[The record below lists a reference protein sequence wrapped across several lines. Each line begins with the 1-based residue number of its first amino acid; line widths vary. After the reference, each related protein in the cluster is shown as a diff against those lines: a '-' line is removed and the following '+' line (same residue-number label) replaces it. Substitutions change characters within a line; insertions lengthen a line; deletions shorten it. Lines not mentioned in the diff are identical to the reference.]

1 MKFRFLILVFL
12 IYSCATNTTKIENR
26 IPYNSKGFAYIYNET
41 DYKNKIIKGKLDN
54 NKLQISVNG
63 LKTFALVKIINPKTN
78 DSLIIKN
85 TKRIN
90 YPDFYK
96 ILMTE
101 KVAKKLKIN
110 NDVPFVEILEIK
122 KNKSFIAEK
131 AKIYNE
137 EKRISSNAPVSSVK
151 ISNISKNKNKG
162 QKIRK
167 EDFFILI
174 GSFYSK
180 DTANFLKKRITKQIP
195 NYDIKKLK
203 IIKKRTKQINL
214 LSGPYNTI
222 NLMKNVIVIIF
233 YFFSFFC
240 IATANPNIN
249 ARTGILIDYHSD
261 KILYEL
267 DADSQIYPAS
277 MTKIMTSIV
286 AFDLLKKNKLS
297 LDDTFVVSENAWR
310 LSQSGY
316 SSMFIMVNDEVSVED
331 LLRGIIVASGNDACV
346 ALAEGIA
353 GSEENFAEMMNEKA
367 AEIGMM
373 STNFTNSSGINDPDN
388 TSTVRDIALMSKFL
402 IENYPIYYE
411 MFKEKNFTWDRTG
424 GDPIKQGNRN
434 PLLYKNVGA
443 DGVKT
448 GYLAV
453 EKYSLASSIIKND
466 RRLIAVVSGFPSK
479 NIRSSHSLKL
489 LNWGFRNTNTFE
501 ISKKGETTFELDTW
515 LGKRNKIKANTKE
528 DYYVTI
534 NKKNI
539 SHLKVSLKYVGP
551 IVAPVQKGEK
561 IADLVISNKDEIIK
575 SLPLFASEDLKK
587 VNFFKSLV
595 TSINYLIWGDV

>member
-1 MKFRFLILVFL
+1 M
-12 IYSCATNTTKIENR
+12 
-26 IPYNSKGFAYIYNET
+26 
-41 DYKNKIIKGKLDN
+41 NKY
-54 NKLQISVNG
+54 
-63 LKTFALVKIINPKTN
+63 F
-78 DSLIIKN
+78 
-85 TKRIN
+85 
-90 YPDFYK
+90 
-96 ILMTE
+96 
-101 KVAKKLKIN
+101 
-110 NDVPFVEILEIK
+110 
-122 KNKSFIAEK
+122 
-131 AKIYNE
+131 
-137 EKRISSNAPVSSVK
+137 
-151 ISNISKNKNKG
+151 
-162 QKIRK
+162 
-167 EDFFILI
+167 
-174 GSFYSK
+174 
-180 DTANFLKKRITKQIP
+180 
-195 NYDIKKLK
+195 
-203 IIKKRTKQINL
+203 
-214 LSGPYNTI
+214 
-222 NLMKNVIVIIF
+222 IVIF
-233 YFFSFFC
+233 LYFFSFFC
-240 IATANPNIN
+240 IASANPNIN

-515 LGKRNKIKANTKE
+515 LGRRNKIKANTKE